1 MGWATLWAILSQTHL
16 VTLVSVKYNFVLK
29 FLQPT
34 YLTTKYLLTYIGT
47 YAMRFKGVS
56 RDPKFS
62 VCKKKGTNLLGTNN
76 LHCHD
81 RKSAKEAKNAA
92 AEDPIDLLLWAALQ

>member
-1 MGWATLWAILSQTHL
+1 
-16 VTLVSVKYNFVLK
+16 
-29 FLQPT
+29 
-34 YLTTKYLLTYIGT
+34 
-47 YAMRFKGVS
+47 
-56 RDPKFS
+56 
-62 VCKKKGTNLLGTNN
+62 LGTNN